1 MGLFSSNK
9 NGKNGTKINT
19 KSSMQNKKSKKTT
32 PFDVPKTVQDS
43 IPYLGVYENGIF
55 QNDAETFSKIYK
67 IPDINFLTEDNDKQR
82 EIFDGFAEFI
92 GSFGPDV
99 HIQQVIFNKTIK
111 PAELEDKVLM
121 KTQNDKLN
129 EYREEMNDMLIDKLS
144 KTKNNIIH
152 EKYFILSIQ
161 AEDIVAAKASF
172 ERLDKEV
179 ISGIERVTKSTTR
192 PLTLIERLS
201 LMYDIY
207 NIDSMVPFYKRIRI
221 KKDNV
226 MESFNMRHIQKMGL
240 TSKDVVGPCA
250 FTFERDYMIIG
261 TTYARAVMV
270 TNLPTYLRG
279 DILTELSNLPFNM
292 LTSVHYRALPQSKAI
307 SLLKNKLVDVN
318 ANVVTLQKKASRN
331 GYSVDVIS
339 PEIKQAS
346 QEVESLM
353 SDLTQDNQKLFYT
366 TISAVVFAKTKEE
379 LDENTKLFQATAERF
394 VCQAMTLATQQ
405 EAGLNTCLPLGSNK
419 LKVERLL
426 NSKAAAIFLPFA
438 VTELWQDNGMYY
450 GINDISKQM
459 ILYNRSSAINGNGCI
474 FGVPGSGKSFSAKRE
489 IVNVLLHTDD
499 EVFVIDP
506 ENEYEPLAKLFHG
519 SSIRIAPGSN
529 VHINPMDMGLDYS
542 AEGED
547 PITMKAD
554 FIASICE
561 AATGSRYPLTPI
573 QKSVI
578 DRCVKN
584 VYRDYIRA
592 LKESGKTEDKETVPT
607 LQDFYE
613 EVRLQPEPEAHN
625 LALALEKF
633 VEGTQNSFA
642 FRTNVN
648 TNNRFTIYNIKDIG
662 TGMKAIGLQVC
673 LDNIWNKMIENYKKG
688 KRTWLYCD
696 EFHLLTQTEISA
708 RYTQQIW
715 RRARKWNGIPTGIT
729 QQVEDMMKTEDGR
742 AIIGNSEF
750 VMMLSMNAYG
760 RAQMQQM
767 YNLTDTEMEYI
778 TSSGSGHG
786 LIYNGK
792 DIIPFVDE
800 FPRDTKLYKAMTTKA
815 DERVKANEKA
825 KADEEVQYDSNY

>member
-9 NGKNGTKINT
+9 KSGTNTKYASGNAANT
-19 KSSMQNKKSKKTT
+19 KSKQMKKSPLT
-32 PFDVPKTVQDS
+32 DVPKTVQGS

-55 QNDAETFSKIYK
+55 QNDENTYSKVYK
-67 IPDINFLTEDNDKQR
+67 IPDMNFLIEDTERQK
-82 EIFDGFAEFI
+82 EIFGNFMELLS
-92 GSFGPDV
+92 SFGPEV
-99 HIQQVIFNKTIK
+99 HVQQVIFNKTIK
-111 PAELEDKVLM
+111 PAELESKVLM

-129 EYREEMNDMLIDKLS
+129 EYREEMNEMLIDKMAKAS
-144 KTKNNIIH
+144 NTIIH
-152 EKYFILSIQ
+152 EKYFVLSVE
-161 AEDIVAAKASF
+161 ADDIVTAKATF
-172 ERLDKEV
+172 ERLDRE
-179 ISGIERVTKSTTR
+179 ISAGFERVTKTTTK

-207 NIDSMVPFYKRIRI
+207 NMDSNIPFYRRTKM

-240 TSKDVVGPCA
+240 TSKDVIGPSA
-250 FTFERDYMIIG
+250 LTFERDHMIIG
-261 TTYARAVMV
+261 TTYARAMMV
-270 TNLPTYLRG
+270 SNLPSFLRG
-279 DILTELSNLPFNM
+279 DILTELSNMPFNM

-307 SLLKNKLVDVN
+307 TLLKNKLVDVN

-353 SDLTQDNQKLFYT
+353 GDLTQDNQKLFYT
-366 TISAVVFAKTKEE
+366 TITAVIFAKTKEE

-394 VCQAMTLATQQ
+394 VCQAMILATQQ
-405 EAGLNTCLPLGSNK
+405 EAGLTTALPLGRNK

-426 NSKAAAIFLPFA
+426 NSRAAAIFLPFG
-438 VTELWQDNGMYY
+438 VKELWQDDGMYY
-450 GINDISKQM
+450 GLNGVSKQM

-499 EVFVIDP
+499 DVFVIDP
-506 ENEYEPLAKLFHG
+506 ENEYAGLAKLFYG
-519 SSIRIAPGSN
+519 SSIRIAPGSD

-542 AEGED
+542 AEGDD

-584 VYRDYIRA
+584 VYREYIRTLRA
-592 LKESGKTEDKETVPT
+592 EGKSEDAKIVPT
-607 LQDFYE
+607 LRDFYE
-613 EVRLQPEPEAHN
+613 EVKLQPEPEAHN

-648 TNNRFTIYNIKDIG
+648 VNNRFTIYNIKDIG
-662 TGMKAIGLQVC
+662 TGMKSIGLQVC
-673 LDNIWNKMIENYKKG
+673 LDNIWNKMIANYKKG

-708 RYTQQIW
+708 KYTQQIW

-729 QQVEDMMKTEDGR
+729 QQVEDMMKTEEGR

-767 YNLTDTEMEYI
+767 YNLTDAEMEYI

-800 FPRDTKLYKAMTTKA
+800 FPKDTKLYNAMTTKA
-815 DERVKANEKA
+815 GEG
-825 KADEEVQYDSNY
+825 EVRE

>member
-9 NGKNGTKINT
+9 KSGTNT
-19 KSSMQNKKSKKTT
+19 KSASGNAANTKNKQMKKSPLT
-32 PFDVPKTVQDS
+32 DVPKTVQGS

-55 QNDAETFSKIYK
+55 QNDENTYSKVYK
-67 IPDINFLTEDNDKQR
+67 IPDMNFLIEDTERQK
-82 EIFDGFAEFI
+82 EIFGNFMELLS
-92 GSFGPDV
+92 SFGPEV
-99 HIQQVIFNKTIK
+99 HVQQVIFNKTIK
-111 PAELEDKVLM
+111 PAELESKVLM

-129 EYREEMNDMLIDKLS
+129 EYREEMNEMLIDKMAKAS
-144 KTKNNIIH
+144 NNIIH
-152 EKYFILSIQ
+152 EKYFVLSVE
-161 AEDIVAAKASF
+161 ADDIVTAKATF
-172 ERLDKEV
+172 ERLDRE
-179 ISGIERVTKSTTR
+179 ISAGFERVTKTTTK

-207 NIDSMVPFYKRIRI
+207 NMDSNVPFYRRTKM

-240 TSKDVVGPCA
+240 TSKDVIGPSA
-250 FTFERDYMIIG
+250 LTFERDYMIIG
-261 TTYARAVMV
+261 TTYARAMMV
-270 TNLPTYLRG
+270 SNLPSFLRG
-279 DILTELSNLPFNM
+279 DILTELSNMPFNM

-307 SLLKNKLVDVN
+307 TLLKNKLVDVN

-353 SDLTQDNQKLFYT
+353 GDLTQDNQKLFYT
-366 TISAVVFAKTKEE
+366 TITAVIFAKTKEE

-394 VCQAMTLATQQ
+394 VCQAMILATQQ
-405 EAGLNTCLPLGSNK
+405 EAGLTTALPLGRNK

-426 NSKAAAIFLPFA
+426 NSRAAAIFLPFG
-438 VTELWQDNGMYY
+438 VKELWQDDGMYY
-450 GINDISKQM
+450 GLNGVSKQM

-499 EVFVIDP
+499 DVFVIDP
-506 ENEYEPLAKLFHG
+506 ENEYAGLAKLFYG
-519 SSIRIAPGSN
+519 SSIRIAPGSD

-542 AEGED
+542 AEGDD

-584 VYRDYIRA
+584 VYREYIRTLRA
-592 LKESGKTEDKETVPT
+592 EGKSEDAKIVPT
-607 LQDFYE
+607 LRDFYE
-613 EVRLQPEPEAHN
+613 EVKLQPEPEAHN

-648 TNNRFTIYNIKDIG
+648 VNNRFTIYNIKDIG
-662 TGMKAIGLQVC
+662 TGMKSIGLQVC
-673 LDNIWNKMIENYKKG
+673 LDNIWNKMIANYKKG

-708 RYTQQIW
+708 KYTQQIW

-729 QQVEDMMKTEDGR
+729 QQVEDMMKTEEGR

-767 YNLTDTEMEYI
+767 YNLTDAEMEYI

-800 FPRDTKLYKAMTTKA
+800 FPKDTKLYNAMTTKA
-815 DERVKANEKA
+815 GEG
-825 KADEEVQYDSNY
+825 EVRE

>member
-9 NGKNGTKINT
+9 KSGTNT
-19 KSSMQNKKSKKTT
+19 KSASGNAANIKSKQMKKSPLT
-32 PFDVPKTVQDS
+32 DVPKTVQGS

-55 QNDAETFSKIYK
+55 QNDENTYSKVYK
-67 IPDINFLTEDNDKQR
+67 IPDMNFLIEDTERQK
-82 EIFDGFAEFI
+82 EIFGNFMELLS
-92 GSFGPDV
+92 SFGPEV
-99 HIQQVIFNKTIK
+99 HVQQLIFNKTIK
-111 PAELEDKVLM
+111 PAELESKVLM

-129 EYREEMNDMLIDKLS
+129 EYREEMNEMLIDKMAKAS
-144 KTKNNIIH
+144 NNIIH
-152 EKYFILSIQ
+152 EKYFVLSVE
-161 AEDIVAAKASF
+161 ADDIVTAKATF
-172 ERLDKEV
+172 ERLDRE
-179 ISGIERVTKSTTR
+179 ISAGFERVTKTTTK

-207 NIDSMVPFYKRIRI
+207 NMDSNVPFYRRTKM

-240 TSKDVVGPCA
+240 TSKDVIGPSA
-250 FTFERDYMIIG
+250 LTFERDYMIIG
-261 TTYARAVMV
+261 TTYARAMMV
-270 TNLPTYLRG
+270 SNLPSFLRG
-279 DILTELSNLPFNM
+279 DILTELSNMPFNM

-307 SLLKNKLVDVN
+307 TLLKNKIVDVN

-353 SDLTQDNQKLFYT
+353 GDLTQDNQKLFYT
-366 TISAVVFAKTKEE
+366 TITAVIFAKTKEE

-394 VCQAMTLATQQ
+394 VCQAMILATQQ
-405 EAGLNTCLPLGSNK
+405 EAGLTTALPLGRNK

-426 NSKAAAIFLPFA
+426 NSRAAAIFLPFG
-438 VTELWQDNGMYY
+438 VKELWQDDGMYY
-450 GINDISKQM
+450 GLNGVSKQM

-499 EVFVIDP
+499 DVFVIDP
-506 ENEYEPLAKLFHG
+506 ENEYAGLAKLFYG
-519 SSIRIAPGSN
+519 SSIRIAPGSD

-542 AEGED
+542 AEGDD

-584 VYRDYIRA
+584 VYREYIRTLRA
-592 LKESGKTEDKETVPT
+592 EGKSEDAKIVPT
-607 LQDFYE
+607 LRDFYE
-613 EVRLQPEPEAHN
+613 EVKLQPEPEAHN

-648 TNNRFTIYNIKDIG
+648 VNNRFTIYNIKDIG
-662 TGMKAIGLQVC
+662 TGMKSIGLQVC
-673 LDNIWNKMIENYKKG
+673 LDNIWNKMIANYKKG

-708 RYTQQIW
+708 KYTQQIW

-729 QQVEDMMKTEDGR
+729 QQVEDMMKTEEGR

-767 YNLTDTEMEYI
+767 YNLTDAEMEYI

-800 FPRDTKLYKAMTTKA
+800 FPKDTKLYNAMTTKA
-815 DERVKANEKA
+815 GEG
-825 KADEEVQYDSNY
+825 EVRE

>member
-9 NGKNGTKINT
+9 KSGTNT
-19 KSSMQNKKSKKTT
+19 KSASGNAANTKSKQMKKSPLT
-32 PFDVPKTVQDS
+32 DVPKTVQGS

-55 QNDAETFSKIYK
+55 QNDENTYSKVYK
-67 IPDINFLTEDNDKQR
+67 IPDMNFLIEDTERQK
-82 EIFDGFAEFI
+82 EIFGNFMELLS
-92 GSFGPDV
+92 SFGPEV
-99 HIQQVIFNKTIK
+99 HVQQVIFNKTIK
-111 PAELEDKVLM
+111 PAELESKVLM

-129 EYREEMNDMLIDKLS
+129 EYREEMNEMLIDKMAKAS
-144 KTKNNIIH
+144 NNIIH
-152 EKYFILSIQ
+152 EKYFVLSVE
-161 AEDIVAAKASF
+161 ADDIVTAKATF
-172 ERLDKEV
+172 ERLDRE
-179 ISGIERVTKSTTR
+179 ISAGFERVTKTTTK

-207 NIDSMVPFYKRIRI
+207 NMDSNVPFYRRTKM

-240 TSKDVVGPCA
+240 TSKDVIGPSA
-250 FTFERDYMIIG
+250 LTFERDHMIIG
-261 TTYARAVMV
+261 TTYARAMMV
-270 TNLPTYLRG
+270 SNLPSFLRG
-279 DILTELSNLPFNM
+279 DILTELSNMPFNM

-307 SLLKNKLVDVN
+307 TLLKNKLVDVN

-353 SDLTQDNQKLFYT
+353 GDLTHDNQKLFYT
-366 TISAVVFAKTKEE
+366 TITAVIFAKTKEE

-394 VCQAMTLATQQ
+394 VCQAMILATQQ
-405 EAGLNTCLPLGSNK
+405 EAGLTTALPLGRNK

-426 NSKAAAIFLPFA
+426 NSRAAAIFLPFG
-438 VTELWQDNGMYY
+438 VKELWQDDGMYY
-450 GINDISKQM
+450 GLNGVSKQM

-499 EVFVIDP
+499 DVFVIDP
-506 ENEYEPLAKLFHG
+506 ENEYAGLAKLFYG
-519 SSIRIAPGSN
+519 SSIRIAPGSD

-542 AEGED
+542 AEGDD

-584 VYRDYIRA
+584 VYREYIRTLRA
-592 LKESGKTEDKETVPT
+592 EGKSEDAKIVPT
-607 LQDFYE
+607 LRDFYE
-613 EVRLQPEPEAHN
+613 EVKLQPEPEAHN

-648 TNNRFTIYNIKDIG
+648 VNNRFTIYNIKDIG
-662 TGMKAIGLQVC
+662 TGMKSIGLQVC
-673 LDNIWNKMIENYKKG
+673 LDNIWNKMIANYKKG
-688 KRTWLYCD
+688 KSTWLYCD

-708 RYTQQIW
+708 KYTQQIW

-729 QQVEDMMKTEDGR
+729 QQVEDMMKTEEGR
-742 AIIGNSEF
+742 VIIENSEF

-767 YNLTDTEMEYI
+767 YNLTDAEMEYI

-800 FPRDTKLYKAMTTKA
+800 FPKDTKLYNAMTTKA
-815 DERVKANEKA
+815 GEG
-825 KADEEVQYDSNY
+825 EVRE

>member
-9 NGKNGTKINT
+9 KSGTNT
-19 KSSMQNKKSKKTT
+19 KSASGNAANTKSKQMKKSPLT
-32 PFDVPKTVQDS
+32 DVPKTVQGS

-55 QNDAETFSKIYK
+55 QNDENTYSKVYK
-67 IPDINFLTEDNDKQR
+67 IPDMNFLIEDTERQK
-82 EIFDGFAEFI
+82 EIFGNFMELLS
-92 GSFGPDV
+92 SFGPEV
-99 HIQQVIFNKTIK
+99 HVQQLIFNKTIK
-111 PAELEDKVLM
+111 PAELESKVLM

-129 EYREEMNDMLIDKLS
+129 EYREEMNEMLIDKMAKAS
-144 KTKNNIIH
+144 NNIIH
-152 EKYFILSIQ
+152 EKYFVLSVE
-161 AEDIVAAKASF
+161 ADDIVTAKATF
-172 ERLDKEV
+172 ERLDRE
-179 ISGIERVTKSTTR
+179 ISAGFERVTKTTTK

-207 NIDSMVPFYKRIRI
+207 NMDSNVPFYRRTKM

-240 TSKDVVGPCA
+240 TSKDVIGPSA
-250 FTFERDYMIIG
+250 LTFERDYMIIG
-261 TTYARAVMV
+261 TTYARAMMIS
-270 TNLPTYLRG
+270 NLPSFLRG
-279 DILTELSNLPFNM
+279 DILTELSNMPFNM

-307 SLLKNKLVDVN
+307 TLLKNKLVDVN

-353 SDLTQDNQKLFYT
+353 GDLTQDNQKLFYT
-366 TISAVVFAKTKEE
+366 TITAVIFAKTKEE

-394 VCQAMTLATQQ
+394 VCQAMILATQQ
-405 EAGLNTCLPLGSNK
+405 EAGLTTALPLGRNK

-426 NSKAAAIFLPFA
+426 NSRAAAIFLPFG
-438 VTELWQDNGMYY
+438 VKELWQDDGMYY
-450 GINDISKQM
+450 GLNGVSKQM

-499 EVFVIDP
+499 DVFVIDP
-506 ENEYEPLAKLFHG
+506 ENEYAGLAKLFYG
-519 SSIRIAPGSN
+519 SSIRIAPGSD

-542 AEGED
+542 AEGDD

-584 VYRDYIRA
+584 VYREYIRTLRA
-592 LKESGKTEDKETVPT
+592 EGKSEDAKIVPT
-607 LQDFYE
+607 LRDFYE
-613 EVRLQPEPEAHN
+613 EVKLQPEPEAHN

-648 TNNRFTIYNIKDIG
+648 VNNRFTIYNIKDIG
-662 TGMKAIGLQVC
+662 TGMKSIGLQVC
-673 LDNIWNKMIENYKKG
+673 LDNIWNKMIANYKKG

-708 RYTQQIW
+708 KYTQQIW

-729 QQVEDMMKTEDGR
+729 QQVEDMMKTEEGR

-767 YNLTDTEMEYI
+767 YNLTDAEMEYI

-800 FPRDTKLYKAMTTKA
+800 FPKDTKLYNAMTTKA
-815 DERVKANEKA
+815 GEG
-825 KADEEVQYDSNY
+825 EVRE

>member
-9 NGKNGTKINT
+9 KSGTNT
-19 KSSMQNKKSKKTT
+19 KSASGNTANTKSKQMKKSPLT
-32 PFDVPKTVQDS
+32 DVPKTVQGS

-55 QNDAETFSKIYK
+55 QNDENTYSKVYK
-67 IPDINFLTEDNDKQR
+67 IPDMNFLIEDTERQK
-82 EIFDGFAEFI
+82 EIFGNFMELLS
-92 GSFGPDV
+92 SFGPEV
-99 HIQQVIFNKTIK
+99 HVQQVIFNKTIK
-111 PAELEDKVLM
+111 PAELESKVLM

-129 EYREEMNDMLIDKLS
+129 EYREEMNEMLIDKMAKAS
-144 KTKNNIIH
+144 NNIIH
-152 EKYFILSIQ
+152 EKYFVLSVE
-161 AEDIVAAKASF
+161 ADDIVTAKATF
-172 ERLDKEV
+172 ERLDRE
-179 ISGIERVTKSTTR
+179 ISAGFERVTKTTTK

-207 NIDSMVPFYKRIRI
+207 NMDSNVPFYRRTKM

-240 TSKDVVGPCA
+240 TSKDVIGPSA
-250 FTFERDYMIIG
+250 LTFERDYMIIG
-261 TTYARAVMV
+261 TTYARAMMV
-270 TNLPTYLRG
+270 SNLPSFLRG
-279 DILTELSNLPFNM
+279 DILTELSNMPFNM

-307 SLLKNKLVDVN
+307 TLLKNKLVDVN

-353 SDLTQDNQKLFYT
+353 GDLTQDNQKLFYT
-366 TISAVVFAKTKEE
+366 TITAVIFAKTKEE

-394 VCQAMTLATQQ
+394 VCQAMILATQQ
-405 EAGLNTCLPLGSNK
+405 EAGLTTALPLGRNK

-426 NSKAAAIFLPFA
+426 NSRAAAIFLPFG
-438 VTELWQDNGMYY
+438 VKELWQDDGMYY
-450 GINDISKQM
+450 GLNGVSKQM

-499 EVFVIDP
+499 DVFVIDP
-506 ENEYEPLAKLFHG
+506 ENEYAGLAKLFYG
-519 SSIRIAPGSN
+519 SSIRIAPGSD

-542 AEGED
+542 AEGDD

-584 VYRDYIRA
+584 VYREYIRTLRA
-592 LKESGKTEDKETVPT
+592 EGKSEDAKIVPT
-607 LQDFYE
+607 LKDFYE
-613 EVRLQPEPEAHN
+613 EVKLQPEPEAHN

-648 TNNRFTIYNIKDIG
+648 VNNRFTIYNIKDIG
-662 TGMKAIGLQVC
+662 TGMKSIGLQVC
-673 LDNIWNKMIENYKKG
+673 LDNIWNKMIANYKKG

-708 RYTQQIW
+708 KYTQQIW

-729 QQVEDMMKTEDGR
+729 QQVEDMMKTEEGR

-767 YNLTDTEMEYI
+767 YNLTDAEMEYI

-800 FPRDTKLYKAMTTKA
+800 FPKDTKLYNAMTTKA
-815 DERVKANEKA
+815 GEG
-825 KADEEVQYDSNY
+825 EVRE

>member
-9 NGKNGTKINT
+9 KSGTNT
-19 KSSMQNKKSKKTT
+19 KSASGNAANIKSKQMKKSPLT
-32 PFDVPKTVQDS
+32 DVPKTVQGS

-55 QNDAETFSKIYK
+55 QNDENTYSKVYK
-67 IPDINFLTEDNDKQR
+67 IPDMNFLIEDTERQK
-82 EIFDGFAEFI
+82 EIFGNFMELLS
-92 GSFGPDV
+92 SFGPEV
-99 HIQQVIFNKTIK
+99 HVQQLIFNKTIK
-111 PAELEDKVLM
+111 PAELESKVLM

-129 EYREEMNDMLIDKLS
+129 EYREEMNEMLIDKMAKAS
-144 KTKNNIIH
+144 NNIIH
-152 EKYFILSIQ
+152 EKYFVLSVE
-161 AEDIVAAKASF
+161 ADDIVTAKATF
-172 ERLDKEV
+172 ERLDRE
-179 ISGIERVTKSTTR
+179 ISAGFERVTKTTTK

-207 NIDSMVPFYKRIRI
+207 NMDSNVPFYRRTKM

-240 TSKDVVGPCA
+240 TSKDVIGPSA
-250 FTFERDYMIIG
+250 LTFERDYMIIG
-261 TTYARAVMV
+261 TTYARAMMV
-270 TNLPTYLRG
+270 SNLPSFLRG
-279 DILTELSNLPFNM
+279 DILTELSNMPFNM

-307 SLLKNKLVDVN
+307 TLLKNKLVDVN

-353 SDLTQDNQKLFYT
+353 GDLTQDNQKLFYT
-366 TISAVVFAKTKEE
+366 TITAVIFAKTKEE

-394 VCQAMTLATQQ
+394 VCQAMILATQQ
-405 EAGLNTCLPLGSNK
+405 EAGLTTALPLGRNK

-426 NSKAAAIFLPFA
+426 NSRAAAIFLPFG
-438 VTELWQDNGMYY
+438 VKELWQDDGMYY
-450 GINDISKQM
+450 GLNGVSKQM

-474 FGVPGSGKSFSAKRE
+474 FGVTGSGKSFSAKRE

-499 EVFVIDP
+499 DVFVIDP
-506 ENEYEPLAKLFHG
+506 ENEYAGLAKLFYG
-519 SSIRIAPGSN
+519 SSIRIAPGSD

-542 AEGED
+542 AEGDD

-584 VYRDYIRA
+584 VYREYIRTLRA
-592 LKESGKTEDKETVPT
+592 EGKSEDAKIVPT
-607 LQDFYE
+607 LRDFYE
-613 EVRLQPEPEAHN
+613 EVKLQPEPEAHN

-648 TNNRFTIYNIKDIG
+648 VNNRFTIYNIKDIG
-662 TGMKAIGLQVC
+662 TGMKSIGLQVC
-673 LDNIWNKMIENYKKG
+673 LDNIWNKMIANYKKG

-708 RYTQQIW
+708 KYTQQIW

-729 QQVEDMMKTEDGR
+729 QQVEDMMKTEEGR

-767 YNLTDTEMEYI
+767 YNLTDAEMEYI

-800 FPRDTKLYKAMTTKA
+800 FPKDTKLYNAMTTKA
-815 DERVKANEKA
+815 GEG
-825 KADEEVQYDSNY
+825 EVRE

>member
-9 NGKNGTKINT
+9 KSGTNT
-19 KSSMQNKKSKKTT
+19 KSASGNAANTKSKQMKKSPLT
-32 PFDVPKTVQDS
+32 DVPKTVQGS

-55 QNDAETFSKIYK
+55 QNDENTYSKVYK
-67 IPDINFLTEDNDKQR
+67 IPDMNFLIEDTERQK
-82 EIFDGFAEFI
+82 EIFGNFMELLS
-92 GSFGPDV
+92 SFGPEV
-99 HIQQVIFNKTIK
+99 HVQQVIFNKTIK
-111 PAELEDKVLM
+111 PAELESKVLM

-129 EYREEMNDMLIDKLS
+129 EYREEMNEMLIDKMAKAS
-144 KTKNNIIH
+144 NNIIH
-152 EKYFILSIQ
+152 EKYFVLSVE
-161 AEDIVAAKASF
+161 ADNIVTAKATF
-172 ERLDKEV
+172 ERLDRE
-179 ISGIERVTKSTTR
+179 ISAGFERVTKTTTK

-207 NIDSMVPFYKRIRI
+207 NMDSNVPFYRRTKM
-221 KKDNV
+221 KKDNI

-240 TSKDVVGPCA
+240 TSKDVIGPSA
-250 FTFERDYMIIG
+250 LTFERDYMIIG
-261 TTYARAVMV
+261 TTYARAMMV
-270 TNLPTYLRG
+270 SNLPSFLRG
-279 DILTELSNLPFNM
+279 DILTELSNMPFNM

-307 SLLKNKLVDVN
+307 TLLKNKLVDVN

-353 SDLTQDNQKLFYT
+353 GDLTQDNQKLFYT
-366 TISAVVFAKTKEE
+366 TITAVIFAKTKEE

-394 VCQAMTLATQQ
+394 VCQAMILATQQ
-405 EAGLNTCLPLGSNK
+405 EAGLTTALPLGRNK

-426 NSKAAAIFLPFA
+426 NSRAAAIFLPFG
-438 VTELWQDNGMYY
+438 VKELWQDDGMYY
-450 GINDISKQM
+450 GLNGVSKQM

-499 EVFVIDP
+499 DVFVIDP
-506 ENEYEPLAKLFHG
+506 ENEYAGLAKLFYG
-519 SSIRIAPGSN
+519 SSIRIAPGSD

-542 AEGED
+542 AEGDD

-584 VYRDYIRA
+584 VYREYIRTLRA
-592 LKESGKTEDKETVPT
+592 EGKSEDAKIVPT
-607 LQDFYE
+607 LRDFYE
-613 EVRLQPEPEAHN
+613 EVKLQPEPEAHN

-648 TNNRFTIYNIKDIG
+648 VNNRFTIYNIKDIG
-662 TGMKAIGLQVC
+662 TGMKSIGLQVC
-673 LDNIWNKMIENYKKG
+673 LDNIWNKMIANYKKG

-708 RYTQQIW
+708 KYTQQIW

-729 QQVEDMMKTEDGR
+729 QQVEDMMKTEEGR

-767 YNLTDTEMEYI
+767 YNLTDAEMEYI

-800 FPRDTKLYKAMTTKA
+800 FPKDTKLYNAMTTKA
-815 DERVKANEKA
+815 GEG
-825 KADEEVQYDSNY
+825 EVRE

>member
-9 NGKNGTKINT
+9 KSGTNT
-19 KSSMQNKKSKKTT
+19 KSASGNAANTKSKQIKKSPLT
-32 PFDVPKTVQDS
+32 DVPKTVQGS

-55 QNDAETFSKIYK
+55 QNDENTYSKVYK
-67 IPDINFLTEDNDKQR
+67 IPDMNFLIEDTERQK
-82 EIFDGFAEFI
+82 EIFGNFMELLS
-92 GSFGPDV
+92 SFGPEV
-99 HIQQVIFNKTIK
+99 HVQQVIFNKTIK
-111 PAELEDKVLM
+111 PAELESKVLM

-129 EYREEMNDMLIDKLS
+129 EYREEMNEMLIDKMAKAS
-144 KTKNNIIH
+144 NNIIH
-152 EKYFILSIQ
+152 EKYFVLSIE
-161 AEDIVAAKASF
+161 ADDIVTAKATF
-172 ERLDKEV
+172 ERLDRE
-179 ISGIERVTKSTTR
+179 ISAGFERVTKTTTK

-207 NIDSMVPFYKRIRI
+207 NMDSNVPFYRRTKM
-221 KKDNV
+221 KKDNI

-240 TSKDVVGPCA
+240 TSKDVIGPSA
-250 FTFERDYMIIG
+250 LTFERDYMIIG
-261 TTYARAVMV
+261 TTYARAMMV
-270 TNLPTYLRG
+270 SNLPSFLRG
-279 DILTELSNLPFNM
+279 DILTELSNMPFNM

-307 SLLKNKLVDVN
+307 TLLKNKLVDVN

-353 SDLTQDNQKLFYT
+353 GDLTQDNQKLFYT
-366 TISAVVFAKTKEE
+366 TITAVIFAKTKEE

-394 VCQAMTLATQQ
+394 VCQAMILATQQ
-405 EAGLNTCLPLGSNK
+405 EAGLTTALPLGRNK

-426 NSKAAAIFLPFA
+426 NSRAAAIFLPFG
-438 VTELWQDNGMYY
+438 VKELWQDDGMYY
-450 GINDISKQM
+450 GLNGVSKQM

-499 EVFVIDP
+499 DVFVIDP
-506 ENEYEPLAKLFHG
+506 ENEYAGLAKLFYG
-519 SSIRIAPGSN
+519 SSIRIAPGSD

-542 AEGED
+542 AEGDD

-584 VYRDYIRA
+584 VYREYIRTLRA
-592 LKESGKTEDKETVPT
+592 EGKSEDAKIVPT
-607 LQDFYE
+607 LRDFYE
-613 EVRLQPEPEAHN
+613 EVKLQPEPEAHN

-648 TNNRFTIYNIKDIG
+648 VNNRFTIYNIKDIG
-662 TGMKAIGLQVC
+662 TGMKSIGLQVC
-673 LDNIWNKMIENYKKG
+673 LDNIWNKMIANYKKG

-708 RYTQQIW
+708 KYTQQIW

-729 QQVEDMMKTEDGR
+729 QQVEDMMKTEEGR

-767 YNLTDTEMEYI
+767 YNLTDAEMEYI

-800 FPRDTKLYKAMTTKA
+800 FPKDTKLYNAMTTKA
-815 DERVKANEKA
+815 GEG
-825 KADEEVQYDSNY
+825 EVRE

>member
-9 NGKNGTKINT
+9 KSGTNT
-19 KSSMQNKKSKKTT
+19 KSASGNTANTKSKQMKKSPLT
-32 PFDVPKTVQDS
+32 DVPKTVQGS

-55 QNDAETFSKIYK
+55 QNDENTYSKVYK
-67 IPDINFLTEDNDKQR
+67 IPDMNFLIEDTERQK
-82 EIFDGFAEFI
+82 EIFGNFMELLS
-92 GSFGPDV
+92 SFGPEV
-99 HIQQVIFNKTIK
+99 HVQQVIFNKTIK
-111 PAELEDKVLM
+111 PAELESKVLM

-129 EYREEMNDMLIDKLS
+129 EYREEMNEMLIDKMAKAS
-144 KTKNNIIH
+144 NNIIH
-152 EKYFILSIQ
+152 EKYFVLSVE
-161 AEDIVAAKASF
+161 ADDIVTAKATF
-172 ERLDKEV
+172 ERLDRE
-179 ISGIERVTKSTTR
+179 ISAGFERVTKTTTK

-207 NIDSMVPFYKRIRI
+207 NMDSNVPFYRRTKM
-221 KKDNV
+221 KKDNI

-240 TSKDVVGPCA
+240 TSKDVIGPSA
-250 FTFERDYMIIG
+250 LTFERDYMIIG
-261 TTYARAVMV
+261 TTYARAMMV
-270 TNLPTYLRG
+270 SNLPSFLRG
-279 DILTELSNLPFNM
+279 DILTELSNMPFNM

-307 SLLKNKLVDVN
+307 TLLKNKLVDVN

-353 SDLTQDNQKLFYT
+353 GDLTQDNQKLFYT
-366 TISAVVFAKTKEE
+366 TITAVIFAKTKEE

-394 VCQAMTLATQQ
+394 VCQAMILATQQ
-405 EAGLNTCLPLGSNK
+405 EAGLTTALPLGRNK

-426 NSKAAAIFLPFA
+426 NSRAAAIFLPFG
-438 VTELWQDNGMYY
+438 VKELWQDDGMYY
-450 GINDISKQM
+450 GLNGVSKQM

-499 EVFVIDP
+499 DVFVIDP
-506 ENEYEPLAKLFHG
+506 ENEYAGLAKLFYG
-519 SSIRIAPGSN
+519 SSIRIAPGSD

-542 AEGED
+542 AEGDD

-584 VYRDYIRA
+584 VYREYIRTLRA
-592 LKESGKTEDKETVPT
+592 EGKSEDAKIVPT
-607 LQDFYE
+607 LRDFYE
-613 EVRLQPEPEAHN
+613 EVKLQPEPEAHN

-648 TNNRFTIYNIKDIG
+648 VNNRFTIYNIKDIG
-662 TGMKAIGLQVC
+662 TGMKSIGLQVC
-673 LDNIWNKMIENYKKG
+673 LDNIWNKMIANYKKG
-688 KRTWLYCD
+688 KSTWLYCD

-708 RYTQQIW
+708 KYTQQIW

-729 QQVEDMMKTEDGR
+729 QQVEDMMKTEEGR
-742 AIIGNSEF
+742 VIIENSEF

-767 YNLTDTEMEYI
+767 YNLTDAEMEYI

-800 FPRDTKLYKAMTTKA
+800 FPKDTKLYNAMTTKA
-815 DERVKANEKA
+815 GEG
-825 KADEEVQYDSNY
+825 EVRE

>member
-9 NGKNGTKINT
+9 KSGTNT
-19 KSSMQNKKSKKTT
+19 KSASGNTANTKSKQMKKSPLT
-32 PFDVPKTVQDS
+32 DVPKTVQGS

-55 QNDAETFSKIYK
+55 QNDENTYSKVYK
-67 IPDINFLTEDNDKQR
+67 IPDMNFLIEDTERQK
-82 EIFDGFAEFI
+82 EIFGNFMELLS
-92 GSFGPDV
+92 SFGPEV
-99 HIQQVIFNKTIK
+99 HVQQVIFNKTIK
-111 PAELEDKVLM
+111 PAELESKVLM

-129 EYREEMNDMLIDKLS
+129 EYREEMNEMLIDKMAKAS
-144 KTKNNIIH
+144 NNIIH
-152 EKYFILSIQ
+152 EKYFVLSVE
-161 AEDIVAAKASF
+161 ADDIVTAKATF
-172 ERLDKEV
+172 ERLDRE
-179 ISGIERVTKSTTR
+179 ISAGFERVTKTTTK

-207 NIDSMVPFYKRIRI
+207 NMDSNVPFYRRTKM

-240 TSKDVVGPCA
+240 TSKDVIGPSA
-250 FTFERDYMIIG
+250 LTFERDHMIIG
-261 TTYARAVMV
+261 TTYARAMMV
-270 TNLPTYLRG
+270 SNLPSFLRG
-279 DILTELSNLPFNM
+279 DILTELSNMPFNM

-307 SLLKNKLVDVN
+307 TLLKNKLVDVN

-353 SDLTQDNQKLFYT
+353 GDLTQDNQKLFYT
-366 TISAVVFAKTKEE
+366 TITAVIFAKTKEE

-394 VCQAMTLATQQ
+394 VCQAMILATQQ
-405 EAGLNTCLPLGSNK
+405 EAGLTTALPLGRNK

-426 NSKAAAIFLPFA
+426 NSRAAAIFLPFG
-438 VTELWQDNGMYY
+438 VKELWQDDGMYY
-450 GINDISKQM
+450 GLNGVSKQM

-499 EVFVIDP
+499 DVFVIDP
-506 ENEYEPLAKLFHG
+506 ENEYAGLAKLFYG
-519 SSIRIAPGSN
+519 SSIRIAPGSD

-542 AEGED
+542 AEGDD

-584 VYRDYIRA
+584 VYREYIRTLRA
-592 LKESGKTEDKETVPT
+592 EGKSEDAKIVPT
-607 LQDFYE
+607 LRDFYE
-613 EVRLQPEPEAHN
+613 EVKLQPEPEAHN

-648 TNNRFTIYNIKDIG
+648 VNNRFTIYNIKDIG
-662 TGMKAIGLQVC
+662 TGMKSIGLQVC
-673 LDNIWNKMIENYKKG
+673 LDNIWNKMIANYKKG
-688 KRTWLYCD
+688 KSTWLYCD

-708 RYTQQIW
+708 KYTQQIW

-729 QQVEDMMKTEDGR
+729 QQVEDMMKTEEGR
-742 AIIGNSEF
+742 VIIENSEF

-767 YNLTDTEMEYI
+767 YNLTDAEMEYI

-800 FPRDTKLYKAMTTKA
+800 FPKDTKLYNAMTTKA
-815 DERVKANEKA
+815 GEG
-825 KADEEVQYDSNY
+825 EVRE

>member
-9 NGKNGTKINT
+9 KSGTNT
-19 KSSMQNKKSKKTT
+19 KSASGNTANTKSKQMKKSPLT
-32 PFDVPKTVQDS
+32 DVPKTVQGS

-55 QNDAETFSKIYK
+55 QNDENTYSKVYK
-67 IPDINFLTEDNDKQR
+67 IPDMNFLIEDTERQK
-82 EIFDGFAEFI
+82 EIFGNFMELLS
-92 GSFGPDV
+92 SFGPEV

-111 PAELEDKVLM
+111 PAELESKVLM

-129 EYREEMNDMLIDKLS
+129 EYREEMNEMLIDKMAKAS
-144 KTKNNIIH
+144 NNIIH
-152 EKYFILSIQ
+152 EKYFVLSVE
-161 AEDIVAAKASF
+161 ADDIVTAKATF
-172 ERLDKEV
+172 ERLDRE
-179 ISGIERVTKSTTR
+179 ISAGFERVTKTTTK

-207 NIDSMVPFYKRIRI
+207 NMDSNVPFYRRTKM
-221 KKDNV
+221 KKDNI

-240 TSKDVVGPCA
+240 TSKDVIGPSA
-250 FTFERDYMIIG
+250 LTFERDYMIIG
-261 TTYARAVMV
+261 TTYARAMMV
-270 TNLPTYLRG
+270 SNLPSFLRG
-279 DILTELSNLPFNM
+279 DILTELSNMPFNM

-307 SLLKNKLVDVN
+307 TLLKNKLVDVN

-353 SDLTQDNQKLFYT
+353 GDLTQDNQKLFYT
-366 TISAVVFAKTKEE
+366 TITAVIFAKTKEE

-394 VCQAMTLATQQ
+394 VCQAMILATQQ
-405 EAGLNTCLPLGSNK
+405 EAGLTTALPLGRNK

-426 NSKAAAIFLPFA
+426 NSRAAAIFLPFG
-438 VTELWQDNGMYY
+438 VKELWQDDGMYY
-450 GINDISKQM
+450 GLNGVSKQM

-499 EVFVIDP
+499 DVFVIDP
-506 ENEYEPLAKLFHG
+506 ENEYAGLAKLFYG
-519 SSIRIAPGSN
+519 SSIRIAPGSD

-542 AEGED
+542 AEGDD

-584 VYRDYIRA
+584 VYREYIRTLRA
-592 LKESGKTEDKETVPT
+592 EGKSEDAKIVPT
-607 LQDFYE
+607 LRDFYE
-613 EVRLQPEPEAHN
+613 EVKLQPEPEAHN

-648 TNNRFTIYNIKDIG
+648 VNNRFTIYNIKDIG
-662 TGMKAIGLQVC
+662 TGMKSIGLQVC
-673 LDNIWNKMIENYKKG
+673 LDNIWNKMIANYKKG

-708 RYTQQIW
+708 KYTQQIW

-729 QQVEDMMKTEDGR
+729 QQVEDMMKTEEGR

-767 YNLTDTEMEYI
+767 YNLTDAEMEYI

-800 FPRDTKLYKAMTTKA
+800 FPKDTKLYNAMTTKA
-815 DERVKANEKA
+815 GEG
-825 KADEEVQYDSNY
+825 EVRE

>member
-9 NGKNGTKINT
+9 KSGTNT
-19 KSSMQNKKSKKTT
+19 KSASGNTANTKSKQMKKSPLT
-32 PFDVPKTVQDS
+32 DVPKTVQGS

-55 QNDAETFSKIYK
+55 QNDENTYSKVYK
-67 IPDINFLTEDNDKQR
+67 IPDMNFLIEDTERQK
-82 EIFDGFAEFI
+82 EIFGNFMELLS
-92 GSFGPDV
+92 SFGPEV
-99 HIQQVIFNKTIK
+99 HVQQVIFNKTIK
-111 PAELEDKVLM
+111 PAELESKVLM

-129 EYREEMNDMLIDKLS
+129 EYREEMNEMLIDKMAKAS
-144 KTKNNIIH
+144 NNIIH
-152 EKYFILSIQ
+152 EKYFVLSVE
-161 AEDIVAAKASF
+161 ADDIVTAKATF
-172 ERLDKEV
+172 ERLDRE
-179 ISGIERVTKSTTR
+179 ISAGFERVTKTTTK

-207 NIDSMVPFYKRIRI
+207 NMDSNVPFYRRTKM
-221 KKDNV
+221 KKDNI

-240 TSKDVVGPCA
+240 TSKDVIGPSA
-250 FTFERDYMIIG
+250 LTFERDYMIIG
-261 TTYARAVMV
+261 TTYARAMMV
-270 TNLPTYLRG
+270 SNLPSFLRG
-279 DILTELSNLPFNM
+279 DILTELSNMPFNM

-307 SLLKNKLVDVN
+307 TLLKNKLVDVN

-353 SDLTQDNQKLFYT
+353 GDLTQDNQKLFYT
-366 TISAVVFAKTKEE
+366 TITAVIFAKTKEE

-394 VCQAMTLATQQ
+394 VCQAMILATQQ
-405 EAGLNTCLPLGSNK
+405 EAGLTTALPLGRNK

-426 NSKAAAIFLPFA
+426 NSRAAAIFLPFG
-438 VTELWQDNGMYY
+438 VKELWQDDGMYY
-450 GINDISKQM
+450 GLNGVSKQM

-499 EVFVIDP
+499 DVFVIDP
-506 ENEYEPLAKLFHG
+506 ENEYAGLAKLFYG
-519 SSIRIAPGSN
+519 SSIRIAPGSD

-542 AEGED
+542 AEGDD

-584 VYRDYIRA
+584 VYREYIRTLRA
-592 LKESGKTEDKETVPT
+592 EGKSEDAKIVPT
-607 LQDFYE
+607 LRDFYE
-613 EVRLQPEPEAHN
+613 EVKLQPEPEAHN

-648 TNNRFTIYNIKDIG
+648 VNNRFTIYNIKDIG
-662 TGMKAIGLQVC
+662 TGMKSIGLQVC
-673 LDNIWNKMIENYKKG
+673 LDNIWNKMIANYKKG

-708 RYTQQIW
+708 KYTQQIW

-729 QQVEDMMKTEDGR
+729 QQVEDMMKTEEGR

-767 YNLTDTEMEYI
+767 YNLTDAEMEYI

-792 DIIPFVDE
+792 DIIPFIDE
-800 FPRDTKLYKAMTTKA
+800 FPKDTKLYNAMTTKA
-815 DERVKANEKA
+815 GEG
-825 KADEEVQYDSNY
+825 EVRE

>member
-9 NGKNGTKINT
+9 KSGTNT
-19 KSSMQNKKSKKTT
+19 KSASGNAANTKSKQMKKSPLT
-32 PFDVPKTVQDS
+32 DVPKTVQGS

-55 QNDAETFSKIYK
+55 QNDENTYSKVYK
-67 IPDINFLTEDNDKQR
+67 IPDMNFLIEDTERQK
-82 EIFDGFAEFI
+82 EIFGNFMELLS
-92 GSFGPDV
+92 SFGPEV
-99 HIQQVIFNKTIK
+99 HVQQVIFNKTIK
-111 PAELEDKVLM
+111 PAELESKVLM

-129 EYREEMNDMLIDKLS
+129 EYREEMNEMLIDKMAKAS
-144 KTKNNIIH
+144 NNIIH
-152 EKYFILSIQ
+152 EKYFVLSVE
-161 AEDIVAAKASF
+161 ADDIVTAKATF
-172 ERLDKEV
+172 ERLDRE
-179 ISGIERVTKSTTR
+179 ISAGFERVTKTTTK
-192 PLTLIERLS
+192 PLPLIERLS

-207 NIDSMVPFYKRIRI
+207 NMDSNVPFYRRTKM

-240 TSKDVVGPCA
+240 TSKDVIGPSA
-250 FTFERDYMIIG
+250 LTFERDHMIIG
-261 TTYARAVMV
+261 TTYARAMMV
-270 TNLPTYLRG
+270 SNLPSFLRG
-279 DILTELSNLPFNM
+279 DILTELSNMPFNM

-307 SLLKNKLVDVN
+307 TLLKNKLVDVN

-353 SDLTQDNQKLFYT
+353 GDLTQDNQKLFYT
-366 TISAVVFAKTKEE
+366 TITAVIFAKTKEE

-394 VCQAMTLATQQ
+394 VCQAMILATQQ
-405 EAGLNTCLPLGSNK
+405 EAGLTTALPLGRNK

-426 NSKAAAIFLPFA
+426 NSRAAAIFLPFG
-438 VTELWQDNGMYY
+438 VKELWQDDGMYY
-450 GINDISKQM
+450 GLNGVSKQM

-499 EVFVIDP
+499 DVFVIDP
-506 ENEYEPLAKLFHG
+506 ENEYAGLAKLFYG
-519 SSIRIAPGSN
+519 SSIRIAPGSD

-542 AEGED
+542 AEGDD

-584 VYRDYIRA
+584 VYREYIRTLRA
-592 LKESGKTEDKETVPT
+592 EGKSEDAKIVPT
-607 LQDFYE
+607 LRDFYE
-613 EVRLQPEPEAHN
+613 EVKLQPEPEAHN

-648 TNNRFTIYNIKDIG
+648 VNNRFTIYNIKDIG
-662 TGMKAIGLQVC
+662 TGMKSIGLQVC
-673 LDNIWNKMIENYKKG
+673 LDNIWNKMIANYKKG

-708 RYTQQIW
+708 KYTQQIW

-729 QQVEDMMKTEDGR
+729 QQVEDMMKTEEGR

-767 YNLTDTEMEYI
+767 YNLTDAEMEYI

-800 FPRDTKLYKAMTTKA
+800 FPKDTKLYNAMTTKA
-815 DERVKANEKA
+815 GEG
-825 KADEEVQYDSNY
+825 EVRE

>member
-9 NGKNGTKINT
+9 KSGTNT
-19 KSSMQNKKSKKTT
+19 KSASGNAANTKGKQAKKSPLT
-32 PFDVPKTVQDS
+32 DVPKTVQGS

-55 QNDAETFSKIYK
+55 QNDENTYSKVYK
-67 IPDINFLTEDNDKQR
+67 IPDMNFLIEDTERQK
-82 EIFDGFAEFI
+82 EIFGNFMELLS
-92 GSFGPDV
+92 SFGPEV
-99 HIQQVIFNKTIK
+99 HVQQVIFNKTIK
-111 PAELEDKVLM
+111 PAELESKVLM

-129 EYREEMNDMLIDKLS
+129 EYREEMNEMLIDKMAKAS
-144 KTKNNIIH
+144 NNIIH
-152 EKYFILSIQ
+152 EKYFVLSVE
-161 AEDIVAAKASF
+161 ADDIVAAKATF
-172 ERLDKEV
+172 ERLDRE
-179 ISGIERVTKSTTR
+179 ISAGFERVTKTTTK

-207 NIDSMVPFYKRIRI
+207 NMDSNVPFYRRTKM

-240 TSKDVVGPCA
+240 TSKDVIGPSA
-250 FTFERDYMIIG
+250 LTFERDHMIIG
-261 TTYARAVMV
+261 TTYARAMMV
-270 TNLPTYLRG
+270 SNLPSFLRG
-279 DILTELSNLPFNM
+279 DILTELSNMPFNM

-307 SLLKNKLVDVN
+307 TLLKNKLVDVN

-353 SDLTQDNQKLFYT
+353 GDLTQDNQKLFYT
-366 TISAVVFAKTKEE
+366 TITAVIFAKTKEE

-394 VCQAMTLATQQ
+394 VCQAMILATQQ
-405 EAGLNTCLPLGSNK
+405 EAGLTTALPLGRNK

-426 NSKAAAIFLPFA
+426 NSRAAAIFLPFG
-438 VTELWQDNGMYY
+438 VKELWQDDGMYY
-450 GINDISKQM
+450 GLNGVSKQM

-499 EVFVIDP
+499 DVFVIDP
-506 ENEYEPLAKLFHG
+506 ENEYAGLAKLFYG
-519 SSIRIAPGSN
+519 SSIRIAPGSD

-542 AEGED
+542 AEGDD

-584 VYRDYIRA
+584 VYREYIRTLRA
-592 LKESGKTEDKETVPT
+592 EGKSEDAKIVPT
-607 LQDFYE
+607 LRDFYE
-613 EVRLQPEPEAHN
+613 EVKLQPEPEAHN

-648 TNNRFTIYNIKDIG
+648 VNNRFTIYNIKDIG
-662 TGMKAIGLQVC
+662 TGMKSIGLQVC
-673 LDNIWNKMIENYKKG
+673 LDNIWNKMIANYKKG

-708 RYTQQIW
+708 KYTQQIW

-729 QQVEDMMKTEDGR
+729 QQVEDMMKTEEGR

-767 YNLTDTEMEYI
+767 YNLTDAEMEYI

-800 FPRDTKLYKAMTTKA
+800 FPKDTKLYNAMTTKA
-815 DERVKANEKA
+815 GEG
-825 KADEEVQYDSNY
+825 EVRE

>member
-9 NGKNGTKINT
+9 KSGTNT
-19 KSSMQNKKSKKTT
+19 KSASGNAANTKSKQMKKSPLT
-32 PFDVPKTVQDS
+32 DVLKTVQGS

-55 QNDAETFSKIYK
+55 QNDENTYSKVYK
-67 IPDINFLTEDNDKQR
+67 IPDMNFLIEDTERQK
-82 EIFDGFAEFI
+82 EIFGNFMELLS
-92 GSFGPDV
+92 SFGPEV
-99 HIQQVIFNKTIK
+99 HVQQLIFNKTIK
-111 PAELEDKVLM
+111 PAELESKVLM

-129 EYREEMNDMLIDKLS
+129 EYREEMNEMLIDKMAKAS
-144 KTKNNIIH
+144 NNIIH
-152 EKYFILSIQ
+152 EKYFVLSVE
-161 AEDIVAAKASF
+161 ADDIVTAKATF
-172 ERLDKEV
+172 ERLDRE
-179 ISGIERVTKSTTR
+179 ISAGFERVTKTTTK

-207 NIDSMVPFYKRIRI
+207 NMDSNVPFYRRTKM

-240 TSKDVVGPCA
+240 TSKDVIGPSA
-250 FTFERDYMIIG
+250 LTFERDYMIIG
-261 TTYARAVMV
+261 TTYARAMMV
-270 TNLPTYLRG
+270 SNLPSFLRG
-279 DILTELSNLPFNM
+279 DILTELSNMPFNM

-307 SLLKNKLVDVN
+307 TLLKNKLVDVN

-353 SDLTQDNQKLFYT
+353 GDLTQDNQKLFYT
-366 TISAVVFAKTKEE
+366 TITAVIFAKTKEE

-394 VCQAMTLATQQ
+394 VCQAMILATQQ
-405 EAGLNTCLPLGSNK
+405 EAGLTTALPLGRNK

-426 NSKAAAIFLPFA
+426 NSRAAAIFLPFG
-438 VTELWQDNGMYY
+438 VKELWQDDGMYY
-450 GINDISKQM
+450 GLNGVSKQM

-499 EVFVIDP
+499 DVFVIDP
-506 ENEYEPLAKLFHG
+506 ENEYAGLAKLFYG
-519 SSIRIAPGSN
+519 SSIRIAPGSD

-542 AEGED
+542 AEGDD

-584 VYRDYIRA
+584 VYREYIRTLRA
-592 LKESGKTEDKETVPT
+592 EGKSEDAKIVPT
-607 LQDFYE
+607 LRDFYE
-613 EVRLQPEPEAHN
+613 EVKLQPEPEAHN

-648 TNNRFTIYNIKDIG
+648 VNNRFTIYNIKDIG
-662 TGMKAIGLQVC
+662 TGMKSIGLQVC
-673 LDNIWNKMIENYKKG
+673 LDNIWNKMIANYKKG

-708 RYTQQIW
+708 KYTQQIW

-729 QQVEDMMKTEDGR
+729 QQVEDMMKTEEGR

-767 YNLTDTEMEYI
+767 YNLTDAEMEYI

-800 FPRDTKLYKAMTTKA
+800 FPKDTKLYNAMTTKA
-815 DERVKANEKA
+815 GEG
-825 KADEEVQYDSNY
+825 EVRE

>member
-9 NGKNGTKINT
+9 KSGTNT
-19 KSSMQNKKSKKTT
+19 KSTSDNVANTKSKQAKKSPLT
-32 PFDVPKTVQDS
+32 DVPKTVQGS

-55 QNDAETFSKIYK
+55 QNDENTYSKVYK
-67 IPDINFLTEDNDKQR
+67 IPDMNFLIEDTERQK
-82 EIFDGFAEFI
+82 EIFGNFMELLS
-92 GSFGPDV
+92 SFGPEV
-99 HIQQVIFNKTIK
+99 HVQQLIFNKTIK
-111 PAELEDKVLM
+111 PAELESKVLM

-129 EYREEMNDMLIDKLS
+129 EYREEMNEMLIDKMAKAS
-144 KTKNNIIH
+144 NNIIH
-152 EKYFILSIQ
+152 EKYFVLSVE
-161 AEDIVAAKASF
+161 ADDIVTAKATF
-172 ERLDKEV
+172 ERLDRE
-179 ISGIERVTKSTTR
+179 ISAGFERVTKTTTK

-207 NIDSMVPFYKRIRI
+207 NMDSNVPFYRRTKM

-240 TSKDVVGPCA
+240 TSKDVIGPSA
-250 FTFERDYMIIG
+250 LTFERDYMIIG
-261 TTYARAVMV
+261 TTYARAMMV
-270 TNLPTYLRG
+270 SNLPSFLRG
-279 DILTELSNLPFNM
+279 DILTELSNMPFNM

-307 SLLKNKLVDVN
+307 TLLKNKLVDVN

-353 SDLTQDNQKLFYT
+353 GDLTQDNQKLFYT
-366 TISAVVFAKTKEE
+366 TITAVIFAKTKEE

-394 VCQAMTLATQQ
+394 VCQAMILATQQ
-405 EAGLNTCLPLGSNK
+405 EAGLTTALPLGRNK

-426 NSKAAAIFLPFA
+426 NSRAAAIFLPFG
-438 VTELWQDNGMYY
+438 VKELWQDDGMYY
-450 GINDISKQM
+450 GLNGVSKQM

-499 EVFVIDP
+499 DVFVIDP
-506 ENEYEPLAKLFHG
+506 ENEYAGLAKLFYG
-519 SSIRIAPGSN
+519 SSIRIAPGSD

-542 AEGED
+542 AEGDD

-584 VYRDYIRA
+584 VYREYIRTLRA
-592 LKESGKTEDKETVPT
+592 EGKSEDAKIVPT
-607 LQDFYE
+607 LRDFYE
-613 EVRLQPEPEAHN
+613 EVKLQPEPEAHN

-648 TNNRFTIYNIKDIG
+648 VNNRFTIYNIKDIG
-662 TGMKAIGLQVC
+662 TGMKSIGLQVC
-673 LDNIWNKMIENYKKG
+673 LDNIWNKMIANYKKG

-708 RYTQQIW
+708 KYTQQIW

-729 QQVEDMMKTEDGR
+729 QQVEDMMKTEEGR

-767 YNLTDTEMEYI
+767 YNLTDAEMEYI

-800 FPRDTKLYKAMTTKA
+800 FPKDTKLYNAMTTKA
-815 DERVKANEKA
+815 GEG
-825 KADEEVQYDSNY
+825 EVRE

>member
-9 NGKNGTKINT
+9 KSGTNT
-19 KSSMQNKKSKKTT
+19 KSASGNAANIKSKQMKKSPLT
-32 PFDVPKTVQDS
+32 DVPKTVQGS

-55 QNDAETFSKIYK
+55 QNDENTYSKVYK
-67 IPDINFLTEDNDKQR
+67 IPDMNFLIEDTERQK
-82 EIFDGFAEFI
+82 EIFGNFMELLS
-92 GSFGPDV
+92 SFGPEV
-99 HIQQVIFNKTIK
+99 HVQQLIFNKTIK
-111 PAELEDKVLM
+111 PAELESKVLM

-129 EYREEMNDMLIDKLS
+129 EYREEMNEMLIDKMAKAS
-144 KTKNNIIH
+144 NNIIH
-152 EKYFILSIQ
+152 EKYFVLSVE
-161 AEDIVAAKASF
+161 ADDIVTAKATF
-172 ERLDKEV
+172 ERLDRE
-179 ISGIERVTKSTTR
+179 ISAGFERVTKTTTK

-207 NIDSMVPFYKRIRI
+207 NMDSNVPFYRRTKM

-240 TSKDVVGPCA
+240 TSKDVIGPSA
-250 FTFERDYMIIG
+250 LTFERDHMIIG
-261 TTYARAVMV
+261 TTYARAMMV
-270 TNLPTYLRG
+270 SNLPSFLRG
-279 DILTELSNLPFNM
+279 DILTELSNMPFNM

-307 SLLKNKLVDVN
+307 TLLKNKLVDVN

-353 SDLTQDNQKLFYT
+353 GDLTQDNQKLFYT
-366 TISAVVFAKTKEE
+366 TITAVIFAKTKEE

-394 VCQAMTLATQQ
+394 VCQAMILATQQ
-405 EAGLNTCLPLGSNK
+405 EAGLTTALPLGRNK

-426 NSKAAAIFLPFA
+426 NSRAAAIFLPFG
-438 VTELWQDNGMYY
+438 VKELWQDDGMYY
-450 GINDISKQM
+450 GLNGVSKQM

-499 EVFVIDP
+499 DVFVIDP
-506 ENEYEPLAKLFHG
+506 ENEYAGLAKLFYG
-519 SSIRIAPGSN
+519 SSIRIAPGSD

-542 AEGED
+542 AEGDD

-584 VYRDYIRA
+584 VYREYIRTLRA
-592 LKESGKTEDKETVPT
+592 EGKSEDAKIVPT
-607 LQDFYE
+607 LRDFYE
-613 EVRLQPEPEAHN
+613 EVKLQPEPEAHN

-648 TNNRFTIYNIKDIG
+648 VNNRFTIYNIKDIG
-662 TGMKAIGLQVC
+662 TGMKSIGLQVC
-673 LDNIWNKMIENYKKG
+673 LDNIWNKMIANYKKG

-708 RYTQQIW
+708 KYTQQIW

-729 QQVEDMMKTEDGR
+729 QQVEDMMKTEEGR

-767 YNLTDTEMEYI
+767 YNLTDAEMEYI

-800 FPRDTKLYKAMTTKA
+800 FPKDTKLYNAMTTKA
-815 DERVKANEKA
+815 GEG
-825 KADEEVQYDSNY
+825 EVRE

>member
-9 NGKNGTKINT
+9 KSGTNT
-19 KSSMQNKKSKKTT
+19 KSASGNTANTKSKQMKKSPLT
-32 PFDVPKTVQDS
+32 DVPKTVQGS

-55 QNDAETFSKIYK
+55 QNDENTYSKVYK
-67 IPDINFLTEDNDKQR
+67 IPDMNFLIEDTERQK
-82 EIFDGFAEFI
+82 EIFGNFMELLS
-92 GSFGPDV
+92 SFGPEV
-99 HIQQVIFNKTIK
+99 HVQQVIFNKTIK
-111 PAELEDKVLM
+111 PAELESKVLM

-129 EYREEMNDMLIDKLS
+129 EYREEMNEMLIDKMAKAS
-144 KTKNNIIH
+144 NNIIH
-152 EKYFILSIQ
+152 EKYFVLSVE
-161 AEDIVAAKASF
+161 ADDIVTAKATF
-172 ERLDKEV
+172 ERLDRE
-179 ISGIERVTKSTTR
+179 ISAGFERVTKTTTK

-207 NIDSMVPFYKRIRI
+207 NMDSNVPFYRRTKM
-221 KKDNV
+221 KKDNI

-240 TSKDVVGPCA
+240 TSKDVIGPSA
-250 FTFERDYMIIG
+250 LTFERDYMIIG
-261 TTYARAVMV
+261 TTYARAMMV
-270 TNLPTYLRG
+270 SNLPSFLRG
-279 DILTELSNLPFNM
+279 DILTELSNMPFNM

-307 SLLKNKLVDVN
+307 TLLKNKLVDVN
-318 ANVVTLQKKASRN
+318 ANVVTLQKKASLN

-353 SDLTQDNQKLFYT
+353 GDLTQDNQKLFYT
-366 TISAVVFAKTKEE
+366 TITAVIFAKTKEE

-394 VCQAMTLATQQ
+394 VCQAMILATQQ
-405 EAGLNTCLPLGSNK
+405 EAGLTTALPLGRNK

-426 NSKAAAIFLPFA
+426 NSRAAAIFLPFG
-438 VTELWQDNGMYY
+438 VKELWQDDGMYY
-450 GINDISKQM
+450 GLNGVSKQM

-499 EVFVIDP
+499 DVFVIDP
-506 ENEYEPLAKLFHG
+506 ENEYAGLAKLFYG
-519 SSIRIAPGSN
+519 SSIRIAPGSD

-542 AEGED
+542 AEGDD

-584 VYRDYIRA
+584 VYREYIRTLRA
-592 LKESGKTEDKETVPT
+592 EGKSEDAKIVPT
-607 LQDFYE
+607 LRDFYE
-613 EVRLQPEPEAHN
+613 EVKLQPEPEAHN

-648 TNNRFTIYNIKDIG
+648 VNNRFTIYNIKDIG
-662 TGMKAIGLQVC
+662 TGMKSIGLQVC
-673 LDNIWNKMIENYKKG
+673 LDNIWNKMIANYKKG

-708 RYTQQIW
+708 KYTQQIW

-729 QQVEDMMKTEDGR
+729 QQVEDMMKTEEGR

-767 YNLTDTEMEYI
+767 YNLTDAEMEYI

-800 FPRDTKLYKAMTTKA
+800 FPKDTKLYNAMTTKA
-815 DERVKANEKA
+815 GEG
-825 KADEEVQYDSNY
+825 EVRE

>member
-9 NGKNGTKINT
+9 KSGTNT
-19 KSSMQNKKSKKTT
+19 KSTSGNVANTKSKQAKKSPLT
-32 PFDVPKTVQDS
+32 DVPKTVQGS

-55 QNDAETFSKIYK
+55 QNDENTYSKVYK
-67 IPDINFLTEDNDKQR
+67 IPDMNFLIEDTERQK
-82 EIFDGFAEFI
+82 EIFGNFMELLS
-92 GSFGPDV
+92 SFGPEV
-99 HIQQVIFNKTIK
+99 HVQQVIFNKTIK
-111 PAELEDKVLM
+111 PAELESKVLM

-129 EYREEMNDMLIDKLS
+129 EYREEMNEMLIDKMAKAS
-144 KTKNNIIH
+144 NNIIH
-152 EKYFILSIQ
+152 EKYFVLSVE
-161 AEDIVAAKASF
+161 ADDIVTAKATF
-172 ERLDKEV
+172 ERLDRE
-179 ISGIERVTKSTTR
+179 ISAGFERVTKTTTK

-207 NIDSMVPFYKRIRI
+207 NMDSNVPFYRRTKM

-240 TSKDVVGPCA
+240 TSKDVIGPSA
-250 FTFERDYMIIG
+250 LTFERDYMIIG
-261 TTYARAVMV
+261 TTYARAMMV
-270 TNLPTYLRG
+270 SNLPSFLRG
-279 DILTELSNLPFNM
+279 DILTELSNMPFNM

-307 SLLKNKLVDVN
+307 TLLKNKLVDVN

-353 SDLTQDNQKLFYT
+353 GDLTQDNQKLFYT
-366 TISAVVFAKTKEE
+366 TITAVIFAKTKEE

-394 VCQAMTLATQQ
+394 VCQAMILATQQ
-405 EAGLNTCLPLGSNK
+405 EAGLTTALPLGRNK

-426 NSKAAAIFLPFA
+426 NSRAAAIFLPFG
-438 VTELWQDNGMYY
+438 VKELWQDDGMYY
-450 GINDISKQM
+450 GLNGVSKQM

-499 EVFVIDP
+499 DVFVIDP
-506 ENEYEPLAKLFHG
+506 ENEYAGLAKLFYG
-519 SSIRIAPGSN
+519 SSIRIAPGSD

-542 AEGED
+542 AEGDD

-584 VYRDYIRA
+584 VYREYIRTLRA
-592 LKESGKTEDKETVPT
+592 EGKSEDAKIVPT
-607 LQDFYE
+607 LRDFYE
-613 EVRLQPEPEAHN
+613 EVKLQPEPEAHN

-648 TNNRFTIYNIKDIG
+648 VNNRFTIYNIKDIG
-662 TGMKAIGLQVC
+662 TGMKSIGLQVC
-673 LDNIWNKMIENYKKG
+673 LDNIWNKMIANYKKG

-708 RYTQQIW
+708 KYTQQIW

-729 QQVEDMMKTEDGR
+729 QQVEDMMKTEEGR

-767 YNLTDTEMEYI
+767 YNLTDAEMEYI

-800 FPRDTKLYKAMTTKA
+800 FPKDTKLYNAMTTKA
-815 DERVKANEKA
+815 GEG
-825 KADEEVQYDSNY
+825 EVRE

>member
-9 NGKNGTKINT
+9 KSGTNT
-19 KSSMQNKKSKKTT
+19 KSASGNTANTKSKQMKKSPLT
-32 PFDVPKTVQDS
+32 DVPKTVQGS

-55 QNDAETFSKIYK
+55 QNDENTYSKVYK
-67 IPDINFLTEDNDKQR
+67 IPDMNFLIEDTERQK
-82 EIFDGFAEFI
+82 EIFGNFMELLS
-92 GSFGPDV
+92 SFGPEV
-99 HIQQVIFNKTIK
+99 HVQQVIFNKTIK
-111 PAELEDKVLM
+111 PAELESKVLM

-129 EYREEMNDMLIDKLS
+129 EYREEMNEMLIDKMAKAS
-144 KTKNNIIH
+144 NNIIH
-152 EKYFILSIQ
+152 EKYFVLSVE
-161 AEDIVAAKASF
+161 ADDIVTAKATF
-172 ERLDKEV
+172 ERLDRE
-179 ISGIERVTKSTTR
+179 ISAGFERVTKTTTK

-207 NIDSMVPFYKRIRI
+207 NMDSNVPFYRRTKM
-221 KKDNV
+221 KKDNI

-240 TSKDVVGPCA
+240 TSKDVIGPSA
-250 FTFERDYMIIG
+250 LTFERDYMIIG
-261 TTYARAVMV
+261 TTYARAMMV
-270 TNLPTYLRG
+270 SNLPSFLRG
-279 DILTELSNLPFNM
+279 DILTELSNMPFNM

-307 SLLKNKLVDVN
+307 TLLKNKLVDVN

-353 SDLTQDNQKLFYT
+353 GDLTQDNQKLFYT
-366 TISAVVFAKTKEE
+366 TITAVIFAKTKEE

-394 VCQAMTLATQQ
+394 VCQAMILATQQ
-405 EAGLNTCLPLGSNK
+405 EAGLTTALPLGRNK

-426 NSKAAAIFLPFA
+426 NSRAAAIFLPFG
-438 VTELWQDNGMYY
+438 VKELWQDDGMYY
-450 GINDISKQM
+450 GLNGVSKQM

-499 EVFVIDP
+499 DVFVIDP
-506 ENEYEPLAKLFHG
+506 ENEYAGLAKLFYG
-519 SSIRIAPGSN
+519 SSIRIAPGSD

-542 AEGED
+542 AEGDD

-584 VYRDYIRA
+584 VYREYIRTLRA
-592 LKESGKTEDKETVPT
+592 EGKSEDAKIVPT
-607 LQDFYE
+607 LRDFYE
-613 EVRLQPEPEAHN
+613 EVKLQPEPEAHN

-648 TNNRFTIYNIKDIG
+648 VNNRFTIYNIKDIG
-662 TGMKAIGLQVC
+662 TGMKSIGLQVC
-673 LDNIWNKMIENYKKG
+673 LDNIWNKMIANYKKG

-696 EFHLLTQTEISA
+696 EFHRTRRSA
-708 RYTQQIW
+708 C
-715 RRARKWNGIPTGIT
+715 
-729 QQVEDMMKTEDGR
+729 
-742 AIIGNSEF
+742 
-750 VMMLSMNAYG
+750 
-760 RAQMQQM
+760 
-767 YNLTDTEMEYI
+767 
-778 TSSGSGHG
+778 
-786 LIYNGK
+786 
-792 DIIPFVDE
+792 
-800 FPRDTKLYKAMTTKA
+800 
-815 DERVKANEKA
+815 
-825 KADEEVQYDSNY
+825 

>member
-9 NGKNGTKINT
+9 KSGTNT
-19 KSSMQNKKSKKTT
+19 KSASGNAANTKSKQMKKSPLT
-32 PFDVPKTVQDS
+32 DVPKTVQGS

-55 QNDAETFSKIYK
+55 QNDENTYSKVYK
-67 IPDINFLTEDNDKQR
+67 IPDMNFLIEDTERQK
-82 EIFDGFAEFI
+82 EIFGNFMELLS
-92 GSFGPDV
+92 SFGPEV
-99 HIQQVIFNKTIK
+99 HVQQVIFNKTIK
-111 PAELEDKVLM
+111 PAELESKVLM

-129 EYREEMNDMLIDKLS
+129 EYREEMNEMLIDKMAKAS
-144 KTKNNIIH
+144 NNIIH
-152 EKYFILSIQ
+152 EKYFVLSVE
-161 AEDIVAAKASF
+161 ADDIVTAKATF
-172 ERLDKEV
+172 ERLDRE
-179 ISGIERVTKSTTR
+179 ISAGFERVTKTTTK

-207 NIDSMVPFYKRIRI
+207 NMDSNVPFYRRTKM

-240 TSKDVVGPCA
+240 TSKDVIGPSA
-250 FTFERDYMIIG
+250 LTFERDYMIIG
-261 TTYARAVMV
+261 TTYARAMMV
-270 TNLPTYLRG
+270 SNLPSFLRG
-279 DILTELSNLPFNM
+279 DILTELSNMPFNM

-307 SLLKNKLVDVN
+307 TLLKNKLVDVN

-353 SDLTQDNQKLFYT
+353 GDLTQDNQKLFYT
-366 TISAVVFAKTKEE
+366 TITAVIFAKTKEE

-394 VCQAMTLATQQ
+394 VCQAMILATQQ
-405 EAGLNTCLPLGSNK
+405 EAGLTTALPLGRNK

-426 NSKAAAIFLPFA
+426 NSRAAAIFLPFG
-438 VTELWQDNGMYY
+438 VKELWQDDGMYY
-450 GINDISKQM
+450 GLNGVSKQM

-499 EVFVIDP
+499 DVFVIDP
-506 ENEYEPLAKLFHG
+506 ENEYAGLAKLFYG
-519 SSIRIAPGSN
+519 SSIRIAPGSD

-542 AEGED
+542 AEGDD

-584 VYRDYIRA
+584 VYREYIRTLRA
-592 LKESGKTEDKETVPT
+592 EGKSEDAKIVPT
-607 LQDFYE
+607 LRDFYE
-613 EVRLQPEPEAHN
+613 EVKLQPEPEAHN

-648 TNNRFTIYNIKDIG
+648 VNNRFTIYNIKDIG
-662 TGMKAIGLQVC
+662 TGMKSIGLQVC
-673 LDNIWNKMIENYKKG
+673 LDNIWNKMIANYKKG

-708 RYTQQIW
+708 KYTQQIW

-729 QQVEDMMKTEDGR
+729 QQVEDMMKTEEGR

-767 YNLTDTEMEYI
+767 YNLTDAEMEYI

-800 FPRDTKLYKAMTTKA
+800 FPKDTKLYNAMTTKA
-815 DERVKANEKA
+815 GEG
-825 KADEEVQYDSNY
+825 EVRE